1 MATRYGGSP
10 ARRRALPA
18 AVAVLLGLLAAPG
31 PAAAEEVFT
40 SQAAAANA
48 TASTWIPAPANPAAV
63 CIVDTGVDPNPD
75 TTNVIAR
82 FSVDGGDPGDIDT
95 IGHHGTLM
103 AMIASAPY
111 NGWGMVGAAPS
122 VNVVSVRAKRPGESG
137 FYFSDVLKGMQ
148 VCSKARLAF
157 NIKVIS
163 LSLGGQGRLDV
174 GTETLLEDAIDS
186 ARLAGVNVVAAAG
199 NHPGPSD
206 WPASYA
212 PVLAIGSSDAVGS
225 RCAFSAS
232 GADVDLFA
240 PGCPQDVAL
249 HDGRAAWASG
259 TSESTAFVAG
269 ALAQLRGLRPELG
282 VDRVEE
288 CLRIAAASGG
298 AGLVVDVEASLRAAG
313 AGGALAADAAP
324 ALNPSSA
331 QPVPTVRPSTPWAAD
346 IGAAPEI
353 PVSGTPAPPSTTQ
366 QRSDDRRDLAAQLP
380 RPVVRTRHLGGGFL
394 QLTFVNRPA
403 KTWTRIQAYSRHRR
417 RAFPT
422 ADPPRLVKSDR
433 MRTRVSGTV
442 SQMSIMYVDPAAK
455 QKTSAVLNIRP

>member
-82 FSVDGGDPGDIDT
+82 LSVDGGDPGDVDT

-122 VNVVSVRAKRPGESG
+122 VKVVSVRAKRPRESG
-137 FYFSDVLKGMQ
+137 FYFSDVLKGVQM
-148 VCSKARLAF
+148 CSKARLTF

-163 LSLGGQGRLDV
+163 LSLGGQGTLDV
-174 GTETLLEDAIDS
+174 GTETLLEDAMDS

-206 WPASYA
+206 WPASYE
-212 PVLAIGSSDAVGS
+212 PVLAIGASDAVGS

-282 VDRVEE
+282 VERVEE
-288 CLRIAAASGG
+288 CVRIAAASGG

-313 AGGALAADAAP
+313 AGGALAAAAAP
-324 ALNPSSA
+324 ALNPSST

-346 IGAAPEI
+346 INAAPEV

-366 QRSDDRRDLAAQLP
+366 HDPRELAARLP

-403 KTWTRIQAYSRHRR
+403 RTWTRIQAYSRHRR

-422 ADPPRLVKSDR
+422 ADPARLIKSDR
-433 MRTRVSGTV
+433 MRTRVSGTL

-455 QKTSAVLNIRP
+455 QKASAVLNIRP